1 MILTCPECTTSYE
14 ADDALLGPT
23 GRKVKCHNC
32 GNIWMVIR
40 DAPVEDVAVEDIVV
54 ESKPGIEPDFD
65 DLIIRDVES
74 DKNLVP
80 EDDPEVEAASA
91 EMQSEPVS
99 EPEPAPA
106 PDFAPDSDDFGE
118 AVEGPD
124 AEISLETSEKE
135 KMQTPDMDTGAEDF
149 KTVTADIEK
158 LASREQ
164 ARSRNPDPTLVL
176 PISKIRR
183 FAAIA
188 AAILLVVAGLV
199 MFQTPIVRHA
209 PGMAR
214 LYALVGINV
223 NLRGL
228 EFRDIAYAR
237 AYEDGLTVLTVRGE
251 IVNITDAPVQLPM
264 IRFSLR
270 NDREQEI
277 YHWSGSAGRELLLP
291 SGAVPFETRLAS
303 PPAAQEILVQFAR

>member
-32 GNIWMVIR
+32 SNIWMVTR
-40 DAPVEDVAVEDIVV
+40 DVPVEDMADE
-54 ESKPGIEPDFD
+54 IEF
-65 DLIIRDVES
+65 
-74 DKNLVP
+74 VP
-80 EDDPEVEAASA
+80 NPEIEHDPEIDVASA
-91 EMQSEPVS
+91 EMDPDPNSGFETDPVPNFS
-99 EPEPAPA
+99 SDP
-106 PDFAPDSDDFGE
+106 DDFGE
-118 AVEGPD
+118 AVEVPD
-124 AEISLETSEKE
+124 AEISTETETE
-135 KMQTPDMDTGAEDF
+135 ETIETPDRDAGADEIAAA
-149 KTVTADIEK
+149 TVDIEK
-158 LASREQ
+158 LASRER
-164 ARSRNPDPTLVL
+164 ARSRISGAALALQV
-176 PISKIRR
+176 SKIQK

-188 AAILLVVAGLV
+188 AAILLVVSGLV
-199 MFQTPIVRHA
+199 MFQDPMVRLA

-214 LYALVGINV
+214 LYALVGIEV

-251 IVNITDAPVQLPM
+251 IVNITDAPVELPM

-270 NDREQEI
+270 NGHEQEI
-277 YHWSGSAGRELLLP
+277 YHWSGSAGRDLLLP

-303 PPAAQEILVQFAR
+303 PPAAQEILVRFAR